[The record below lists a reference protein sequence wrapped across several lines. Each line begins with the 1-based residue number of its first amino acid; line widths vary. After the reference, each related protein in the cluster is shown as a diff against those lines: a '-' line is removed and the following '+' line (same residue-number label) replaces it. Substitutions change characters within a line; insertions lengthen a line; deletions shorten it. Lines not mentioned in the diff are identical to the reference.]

1 MKKVLQWHPA
11 FQAVLQIEF
20 SGEAQYLQFFKE
32 YNLTDSPLRID
43 TLVIKKAPA
52 VQIQKKIG
60 RIFRRYNIVEYK
72 GPEDSLSVNTFF
84 KANGYAAILQSG
96 TKREQEI
103 PPDEITI
110 TLVGNHYPRKLMAFL
125 KSRYQVRITNMDS
138 GIYYVEGL
146 LFPLQILVQKELD
159 SQDNLWLSRLRQNLN
174 REHDVEVLSRAYMG
188 KENNPLYSAAMD
200 LIVRANWNVYKEE
213 NQMCDALKEL
223 FDELYGEKIEKQ
235 IQLEKDNARAEGKAE
250 GKVEGK
256 AEGQTEGQ
264 ALSVLDLLEDIGP
277 VPSALRKT
285 IMAQKDRE
293 TLSRWLKA
301 AAKAGSLEQFQQE
314 ITLQR

>member
-43 TLVIKKAPA
+43 TLVIKKDQG
-52 VQIQKKIG
+52 VQIRKKIG

-72 GPEDSLSVNTFF
+72 GPDDSLSVNTFF

-125 KSRYQVRITNMDS
+125 KSRYQVRITDADS
-138 GIYYVEGL
+138 GIYYIEGL

-213 NQMCDALKEL
+213 NQ
-223 FDELYGEKIEKQ
+223 LYGEKIEKQ
-235 IQLEKDNARAEGKAE
+235 IQLEKDNAKA
-250 GKVEGK
+250 EGK

-285 IMAQKDRE
+285 IMAQKDVE

-314 ITLQR
+314 MTLQR

>member
-1 MKKVLQWHPA
+1 
-11 FQAVLQIEF
+11 
-20 SGEAQYLQFFKE
+20 
-32 YNLTDSPLRID
+32 
-43 TLVIKKAPA
+43 
-52 VQIQKKIG
+52 
-60 RIFRRYNIVEYK
+60 
-72 GPEDSLSVNTFF
+72 
-84 KANGYAAILQSG
+84 
-96 TKREQEI
+96 
-103 PPDEITI
+103 
-110 TLVGNHYPRKLMAFL
+110 MAFL
-125 KSRYQVRITNMDS
+125 KSRYLVRITNVDS

-200 LIVRANWNVYKEE
+200 LIVRANWNVYKVE

-235 IQLEKDNARAEGKAE
+235 IQLEKDNAKA
-250 GKVEGK
+250 EGK

-285 IMAQKDRE
+285 IMAQKDVE

-314 ITLQR
+314 MTLQR